1 MTGVT
6 GTVARALDTLR
17 AGGPILVTGANGF
30 VGRALCARLHAGRV
44 RAVRFDREFGTVAN
58 TSATCETQVIG
69 DVTDAE
75 AVDALFEQTAIE
87 RVVHCGGISGAMLAR
102 DNPHLVFDVN
112 ALGTLNLVDS
122 ASRHR
127 VSRFV
132 LASSIAVYGD
142 HPTPAPVSEEAGLF
156 ATDAYGAS
164 KLVSE
169 SIGRSY
175 RASRGLDLVA
185 LRFASIYGPGRS
197 TSCLIGKL
205 FSSMLTG
212 CPAEV
217 SAMTTNPRQFI
228 HVDDCVDAIL
238 LALAAAG
245 PLRFAY
251 NIADGRCVSEA
262 SVAATAAS
270 IDARVRY
277 DIVDDERYS
286 DGRIG
291 PLLIDSARRD
301 LGFIPDIEME
311 EGLRGYWRERASAL

>member
-1 MTGVT
+1 MTAAMGP
-6 GTVARALDTLR
+6 VARALDTLR

-30 VGRALCARLHAGRV
+30 VGRVLCARLHAAQV
-44 RAVRFDREFGTVAN
+44 RAVGFDREFGTA
-58 TSATCETQVIG
+58 AHLPARCETQVIG
-69 DVTDAE
+69 DVTDADML
-75 AVDALFEQTAIE
+75 AALFEQTAIE

-102 DNPHLVFDVN
+102 DNPRLVFNVN

-122 ASRHR
+122 ASRHS

-142 HPTPAPVSEEAGLF
+142 HPTLAPVSEEAGLF
-156 ATDAYGAS
+156 AVDAYGAS

-169 SIGRSY
+169 NIGRSY

-197 TSCLIGKL
+197 TPCLIGNL

-217 SAMTTNPRQFI
+217 SAATTNPRQFI

-238 LALAAAG
+238 LALAAAR

-251 NIADGRCVSEA
+251 NIADGHCLSEA

-270 IDARVRY
+270 LDARVRY

-291 PLLIDSARRD
+291 PLLIDSARGD
-301 LGFIPDIEME
+301 LGFNPRIEME
-311 EGLRGYWRERASAL
+311 EGLRGYWRERACAV